1 MKKLA
6 AILAACLLL
15 SLCACSPKTETPDT
29 PPDDG
34 DVQLALLRQTEL
46 TSPLELAEGQ
56 YADVLDYAGG
66 EALLSVSHSVDA
78 PEGPSDISTRYTDYL
93 LRWRLDGPTE
103 RLEPARGGC
112 ITSALCDGKTL
123 LYVEQN
129 GDRWALLRS
138 SDGEKQTLRSSD
150 EMDLLRVPELFRV
163 GKAAM
168 LLCQTRQGAAV
179 YLVSGDTIQTRL
191 ELPGWTARE
200 TSPCSN
206 GTMYMFFGS
215 PTGSDETSLLLCDSS
230 GLRWQIPLDGA
241 TSGGAINQNYALV
254 SLRQVKGGGYGY
266 LVVNLTN
273 GSTSTVDSDKP
284 LYRLSGSGST
294 FLYVD
299 EGYNAYLLY
308 PDARNSAP
316 VTFHQLASYRNWPM
330 LFHSDGAS
338 SYLLQVDISEG
349 EHQGTH
355 FWRLDNP

>member
-6 AILAACLLL
+6 TILAACLLL
-15 SLCACSPKTETPDT
+15 SLCACSPKTETPDVT
-29 PPDDG
+29 SDDS
-34 DVQLALLRQTEL
+34 DIQLALLQQTEL
-46 TSPLELAEGQ
+46 ASPLELAEGQ
-56 YADVLDYAGG
+56 YVDVLDYAGG
-66 EALLSVSHSVDA
+66 EALLSVSHSVNA
-78 PEGPSDISTRYTDYL
+78 PEGPSDISARYTDYL

-103 RLEPARGGC
+103 RLEPASGGC
-112 ITSALCDGKTL
+112 ISSALCDGKTL

-150 EMDLLRVPELFRV
+150 EMELLRVPELFRV
-163 GKAAM
+163 GKATM
-168 LLCQTRQGAAV
+168 LLCQTRQGTAV
-179 YLVSGDTIQTRL
+179 YLVSEDALQTRL
-191 ELPGWTARE
+191 ELPGWVAWEAST
-200 TSPCSN
+200 CSN

-215 PTGSDETSLLLCDSS
+215 PAGSDETSLLLCDSS
-230 GLRWQIPLDGA
+230 GLRWQIPLDRA

-266 LVVNLTN
+266 LVVNLMN

-299 EGYNAYLLY
+299 EGYNAYLLL
-308 PDARNSAP
+308 PDARNSTP
-316 VTFHQLASYRNWPM
+316 TTFHQLAPYQNWPM
-330 LFHSDGAS
+330 LFHSDGTS